1 VHLVKTCV
9 SDKGSEYRKVKIR
22 GNYTIPFGAAFH
34 ARPPRISRLRQ
45 QTAHVPALVGIGRV
59 GQGRIEQGGLSQDG
73 AVMAEGVEAEFAVVA
88 PTPLL
93 PTPPKVRRGFNSC
106 MTVSLTHPQPKEV
119 ADGAESMMAV
129 PAMSFSRLGWDEE
142 RRVCFSQAIHKVKTL
157 EFLHHQLP
165 FTIDF
170 LHQAPKINNDP
181 WISR

>member
-73 AVMAEGVEAEFAVVA
+73 AVMAEGIEAELTVVGPHAAVTDA
-88 PTPLL
+88 
-93 PTPPKVRRGFNSC
+93 
-106 MTVSLTHPQPKEV
+106 
-119 ADGAESMMAV
+119 AEGKAGIQQ
-129 PAMSFSRLGWDEE
+129 LHD
-142 RRVCFSQAIHKVKTL
+142 RVVNASAAQGGG
-157 EFLHHQLP
+157 
-165 FTIDF
+165 
-170 LHQAPKINNDP
+170 
-181 WISR
+181 